1 MQFHNIHEQSYSLKC
16 FLWLYLFVG
25 NNDKFPYTIVDENFK
40 SIVIGKL
47 IVFY

>member
-25 NNDKFPYTIVDENFK
+25 NNDKFPHILLWMKVLRVLSLVN
-40 SIVIGKL
+40 
-47 IVFY
+47 